1 MNGKTLAA
9 RIALVG
15 VLLAA
20 AKPALA
26 GTDYVQLSTSFP
38 KPVPTTAVSQ
48 PYVPFVT
55 DFGKPAAG
63 PAVSPPYVPFVTDFP
78 KPEAVPAA
86 APHLLPPVPEAS
98 SNGAWDELGLAAGVG
113 AALVALLAASS
124 LALTRLSRKEQW
136 R

>member
-26 GTDYVQLSTSFP
+26 GTE
-38 KPVPTTAVSQ
+38 
-48 PYVPFVT
+48 YVPFAT
-55 DFGKPAAG
+55 DFGKPVAGAAD
-63 PAVSPPYVPFVTDFP
+63 SQPYVPFVTDFP
-78 KPEAVPAA
+78 KPATGPAA

-98 SNGAWDELGLAAGVG
+98 SNGAWDELGLGAGVG
-113 AALVALLAASS
+113 AALVALFAASG